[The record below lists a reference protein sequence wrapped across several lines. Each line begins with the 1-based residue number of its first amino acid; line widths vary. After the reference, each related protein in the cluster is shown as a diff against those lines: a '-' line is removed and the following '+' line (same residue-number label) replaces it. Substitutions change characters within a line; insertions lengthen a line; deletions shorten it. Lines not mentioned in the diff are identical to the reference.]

1 MIYKSKQSKERTMKG
16 SLAHNTHSRT
26 QSSSKI
32 LMVETRKQREYTL
45 SNYEKERQ
53 RLRQMFFEH

>member
-1 MIYKSKQSKERTMKG
+1 MKG
-16 SLAHNTHSRT
+16 SLAHNTHSKN

-53 RLRQMFFEH
+53 RLRQMFLNIENYSS